1 MEETTYMR
9 LLSYFVMLCIN
20 VSHWFLPLS
29 RNSKVMSN
37 RVCSTDFDHY
47 VFTRLWNSNQ
57 SKFTIHGLWPNYKTH
72 GYPSYCSNE
81 TFNVSYIKD
90 IVPIMNLRW
99 SSDIGNNQ
107 DFWNHEWSKHGTC
120 AKFAPYI
127 YNQIDY
133 FSTVVWLDMKLSGI
147 NSKVY
152 TYLEHYGHQINTSQF
167 DQWGVSPYC
176 KIDKNG
182 SQSLEEIRIRINRNF
197 NHWGPLSQQETGSC
211 DPSRV
216 IFM

>member
-1 MEETTYMR
+1 
-9 LLSYFVMLCIN
+9 
-20 VSHWFLPLS
+20 
-29 RNSKVMSN
+29 
-37 RVCSTDFDHY
+37 
-47 VFTRLWNSNQ
+47 
-57 SKFTIHGLWPNYKTH
+57 
-72 GYPSYCSNE
+72 
-81 TFNVSYIKD
+81 
-90 IVPIMNLRW
+90 
-99 SSDIGNNQ
+99 
-107 DFWNHEWSKHGTC
+107 
-120 AKFAPYI
+120 
-127 YNQIDY
+127 
-133 FSTVVWLDMKLSGI
+133 MKLSGI